1 MTTTSHEATRP
12 KVLCPVAE
20 VAGDKHYFTPGT
32 GEVVEW
38 HIMGDPRTEAEVCS
52 SCAKCE

>member
-1 MTTTSHEATRP
+1 MTTTQL

-20 VAGDKHYFTPGT
+20 VVGDKHYFTVGT

-38 HIMGDPRTEAEVCS
+38 DIMGDPRTQVEVCS